1 MKENLHK
8 ILSIGKTLTAYGLI
22 CGDKKQKDENKDS
35 TQHPYDPY
43 SPQALRFTAQEKLLI
58 QPMIFMKNGSARQ
71 FVHLLVRG
79 IAKNKGSETPT
90 RVCDLIDEAE
100 KLILP
105 QALIY
110 AQKFPEN
117 IMFQENL
124 KDLKTMV
131 KLYRRAYKRA
141 AEEDKAQIVVNKP
154 GTPMPKLRERN
165 T

>member
-8 ILSIGKTLTAYGLI
+8 ILSIGKTLTAYGLNS
-22 CGDKKQKDENKDS
+22 GSEKQKDKIKDS
-35 TQHPYDPY
+35 TLHPHDPY
-43 SPQALRFTAQEKLLI
+43 SPQALHFTTEEKLLI
-58 QPMIFMKNGSARQ
+58 QPMIYLKNGSAKQ
-71 FVHLLVRG
+71 FVHLLIKG
-79 IAKNKGSETPT
+79 IVKNKDSETPT

-110 AQKFPEN
+110 AQKFPDN

-124 KDLKTMV
+124 KDLKMIV
-131 KLYRRAYKRA
+131 KLYRQAYKRA
-141 AEEDKAQIVVNKP
+141 AKEDKAQIIITNP
-154 GTPMPKLRERN
+154 ATSMPKARERN

>member
-8 ILSIGKTLTAYGLI
+8 ILSIGKAFGAHHLI
-22 CGDKKQKDENKDS
+22 SCYKKQKNLS
-35 TQHPYDPY
+35 PHPHNPY
-43 SPQALRFTAQEKLLI
+43 SPQALNFTTKEKLLI
-58 QPMIFMKNGSARQ
+58 QPMIYLKNGSAKQ
-71 FVHLLVRG
+71 FVHLLIKG

-110 AQKFPEN
+110 ARRFPDN

-124 KDLKTMV
+124 KDLKTIA
-131 KLYRRAYKRA
+131 KLYRQAYKRA
-141 AEEDKAQIVVNKP
+141 AEKDNAQIKFGHQNHAIKA
-154 GTPMPKLRERN
+154 
-165 T
+165 